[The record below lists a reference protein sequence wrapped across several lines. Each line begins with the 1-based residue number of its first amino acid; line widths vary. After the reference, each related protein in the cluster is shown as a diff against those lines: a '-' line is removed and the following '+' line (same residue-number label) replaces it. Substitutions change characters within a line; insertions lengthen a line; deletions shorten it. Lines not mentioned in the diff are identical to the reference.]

1 MCQAL
6 FLLLRDNG
14 GTSAIAGKD
23 EQTNINT
30 AQEEPSPSAGVIR
43 EGFLEEGVPELGHKV
58 GLVLVSGK
66 HSLWT
71 V

>member
-6 FLLLRDNG
+6 FLFLRDNG
-14 GTSAIAGKD
+14 GASAITGKD
-23 EQTNINT
+23 EQTNIKT
-30 AQEEPSPSAGVIR
+30 VQEEPSPSPGVIR
-43 EGFLEEGVPELGHKV
+43 EGFLEEGVPELGPEV
-58 GLVLVSGK
+58 GLVSVSGK